1 MSSKTL
7 FMFDVCD
14 LTLKITVTSVHF
26 CAKSVGETRYIST
39 RLRSL
44 RARVEIVEEGLL
56 FEDAVMPARYGIN
69 SILSLLSR
77 IPWGKLGH
85 DH

>member
-1 MSSKTL
+1 M
-7 FMFDVCD
+7 CE
-14 LTLKITVTSVHF
+14 LTLKITVTSAHF
-26 CAKSVGETRYIST
+26 CVKSCAETRYIST

-44 RARVEIVEEGLL
+44 GARVEIVEEVLL
-56 FEDAVMPARYGIN
+56 FEDAVMPAWHGIN
-69 SILSLLSR
+69 CILSLLSR

>member
-1 MSSKTL
+1 M
-7 FMFDVCD
+7 CE
-14 LTLKITVTSVHF
+14 LTLKITVTSAHF
-26 CAKSVGETRYIST
+26 CVKSVGETRYIST

-44 RARVEIVEEGLL
+44 GARVEIVEEGLL
-56 FEDAVMPARYGIN
+56 FEDAVMHARYGIN

-77 IPWGKLGH
+77 ISWGKLGH

>member
-1 MSSKTL
+1 M
-7 FMFDVCD
+7 CE
-14 LTLKITVTSVHF
+14 LTLKITVTSAHF
-26 CAKSVGETRYIST
+26 CVKSVGETRYIST

-44 RARVEIVEEGLL
+44 GARVEIVEEGLL